1 MHRFDKWKQRLVA
14 RYPEF
19 SPEEDENAFFRQWT
33 HTGQFRD
40 HGKPTAIC
48 ELCGNTGLRYHFL
61 VANRKTGEAIWVG
74 SQCVLNFD
82 LSEGAVQARQRQAR
96 QESEETANLE
106 ATREQLTAMLAQLQ
120 GIYQL
125 ASPSEQRQMRWMVGK
140 FQRRGGFSP
149 ADLGWLFTASLA
161 SSIHLE
167 ACHFPLILR
176 TKKDWG
182 ELRGLSA
189 SALNW
194 LALSLTEEQR
204 LKMREMGIRIG

>member
-1 MHRFDKWKQRLVA
+1 MQKSDQWKQRLAV

-19 SPEEDENAFFRQWT
+19 GTEEDECAFFRQWT

-40 HGKPTAIC
+40 YGKPSAVC
-48 ELCGNTGLRYHFL
+48 ELCGNPGLRYHFL
-61 VANRKTGEAIWVG
+61 VANRHTGEAIWVG

-82 LSEGAVQARQRQAR
+82 LSEGEMQVRQRQAR
-96 QESEETANLE
+96 QQNDEAANLE

-125 ASPSEQRQMRWMVGK
+125 ASASEQRQMRWMVGK

-149 ADLGWLFTASLA
+149 ADLGWLFTAMLA
-161 SSIHLE
+161 SGSRLD
-167 ACHFPLILR
+167 ARLFPLILR
-176 TKKDWG
+176 TKKDRQ

-189 SALNW
+189 SALAW
-194 LALSLTEEQR
+194 LAPALTEKQCEK
-204 LKMREMGIRIG
+204 LGEMGIRI